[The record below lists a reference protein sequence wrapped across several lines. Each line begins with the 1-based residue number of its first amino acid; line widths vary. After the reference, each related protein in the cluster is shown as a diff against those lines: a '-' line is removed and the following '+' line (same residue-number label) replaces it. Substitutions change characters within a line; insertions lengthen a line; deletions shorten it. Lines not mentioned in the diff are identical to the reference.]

1 MLCQEFVMPSSRKPK
16 PAQHDPRLIAGG
28 ATKSIVPQPADEQ
41 RRALQMSMDTR
52 Q

>member
-1 MLCQEFVMPSSRKPK
+1 MLCQEFAMPSSRKPK
-16 PAQHDPRLIAGG
+16 PVQHDPRLIVGSA
-28 ATKSIVPQPADEQ
+28 AKSIVPRPTDEQ

>member
-1 MLCQEFVMPSSRKPK
+1 MPSSRKPK
-16 PAQHDPRLIAGG
+16 PAQHDPRLISDVAI
-28 ATKSIVPQPADEQ
+28 KSSAPQPVDEQ